1 MIFDCPFCGEINAC
15 NHVPGNGPQP
25 SSVLLCG
32 EGPGP
37 EERSRRR
44 PFVGKTGDE
53 LVTYLAA
60 CNLHPSQ
67 FYLTNVDKEYRGQDV
82 KPTAADIASWSP
94 ILIDEIERCHPR
106 LVVAIGAYSVKWFLG
121 PDADLETVH
130 GIPHRVG
137 AFGPS
142 PLSNHPL
149 ASSLV
154 VIPTYHPAAP
164 FYKASTKSGLDYRTL
179 LAWDFRQAAET
190 LKLIRAGQPINFRL
204 DPYRDDGPTPAI
216 CIDVTGTELAEILD
230 SLEARNCK
238 YLGLDTEGTPEIPW
252 SLQLCSEDGVAYV
265 LRVSQPDLQIG
276 LFALEQYL
284 LTSGVLVVMHQASTP
299 RGTCYDIQVC
309 RTMGL
314 ELNDPRITIWD
325 TMYAAYLLRY
335 ESQALKRLSY
345 RRFGA
350 RLTEY
355 SELIEGL
362 ARPQQIAYLNEIL
375 ATPNRWVKNP
385 APHTEHLN
393 DGTTKIT
400 KPWGIVRRVKD
411 MLRRVEKGEIEI
423 GESLVGSESS
433 ESESDSTSGAG
444 YNITKSWY
452 KILPYIRAEVESEL
466 GPLPHATLDD
476 LPSQVATDYAGKD
489 AIYTRA
495 LYPSLLAELTSLGL
509 ADRMTIDMAMLKI
522 DEKCQRRGMIASRK
536 YFLELR
542 DTLQRDIDDL
552 GHQMSESYFDG
563 QPFNP
568 KSSLQVSIV
577 MDENDIIGL
586 ELTKSGKSSTSKK
599 SIEHLRTSNEFIGM
613 LFDWRERAH
622 NRDMFAE
629 PVLEMIPETKDFW
642 PIRTNIKTTRT
653 TARRRASFNPNWLA
667 TPNRTALGRQI
678 RNGYQAREGMVLTSH
693 DLSQI
698 EARCLAHE
706 SLDPLLLKF
715 FISGQDIHIQTSAL
729 INGIKPEDVSK
740 EQRTAF
746 KTVNYGIIYGMA
758 AKALQAQLRML
769 RPPIFWGEDKCEQA
783 LKDWY
788 QLYRG
793 VKEYQERVVREARR
807 LGYVRDHSGMYRYL
821 PALNSRDYK
830 ARLEAERHAV
840 SHKVQGLAQTMIQN
854 SMRWI
859 DDNLIEPAAMGA
871 FEGLGRDGGNPEI
884 YWLLQI
890 HDEVMTE
897 CDNSDETWELVDAMI
912 VEGLTSHSGV
922 KLRVPVLADGHRAK
936 RWGELKD

>member
-1 MIFDCPFCGEINAC
+1 VVFTCPFCGETNAC
-15 NHVPGNGPQP
+15 NHVPGSGPHN
-25 SSVLLCG
+25 SAVMLIG
-32 EGPGP
+32 EGPGRD
-37 EERSRRR
+37 EYSFRR

-53 LVTYLAA
+53 LATYLAA

-67 FYLTNVDKEYRGQDV
+67 FYLTNVDKEYRGQDI
-82 KPTAADIASWSP
+82 KPTAADIAFWSP
-94 ILIDEIERCHPR
+94 VLIDEIERCHPR
-106 LVVAIGAYSVKWFLG
+106 LIVAIGAYSVKWFLG
-121 PDADLETVH
+121 PDVDLETVH

-137 AFGPS
+137 SFGPTELHDHS
-142 PLSNHPL
+142 L
-149 ASSLV
+149 ADSLII
-154 VIPTYHPAAP
+154 IPTYHPAAP

-179 LAWDFRQAAET
+179 LQWDFRQAADT
-190 LKLIRAGQPINFRL
+190 LKLIRAGQPINFRV
-204 DPYRDDGPTPAI
+204 DPYHDDGLTPAI
-216 CIDVTGTELAEILD
+216 CIDVTGTELAEILAEP
-230 SLEARNCK
+230 SARNCG
-238 YLGLDTEGTPEIPW
+238 YIGLDTEGTPEIPW
-252 SLQLCSEDGVAYV
+252 SLQLCFEDGVAYV
-265 LRVSQPDLQIG
+265 LRVSQSDLQVG
-276 LFALEQYL
+276 LAALQQYL

-350 RLTEY
+350 RLTDY
-355 SELIEGL
+355 TDLIKGV
-362 ARPQQIAYLNEIL
+362 ARPRQLEYLQL
-375 ATPNRWVKNP
+375 ALSLRAQWTKK
-385 APHTEHLN
+385 PHPISKREN
-393 DGTTKIT
+393 DGTIT
-400 KPWGIVRRVKD
+400 TTQPKSIASRIDSILKDIAADKRDKDDNPVDLESRWEDIYPHVR
-411 MLRRVEKGEIEI
+411 E
-423 GESLVGSESS
+423 
-433 ESESDSTSGAG
+433 
-444 YNITKSWY
+444 
-452 KILPYIRAEVESEL
+452 EVELEL
-466 GPLPHATLDD
+466 GEFPKASLDD
-476 LPSQVATDYAGKD
+476 LPLQAAADYAGKD

-495 LYPSLLAELTSLGL
+495 LYPSLLAELASLGL
-509 ADRMTIDMAMLKI
+509 ADRMTTDMEMLKI

-542 DTLQRDIDDL
+542 DTLQADIDNL
-552 GHQMSESYFDG
+552 GRQMSEHYFDG

-586 ELTKSGKSSTSKK
+586 ELTKAGKSSTSKK
-599 SIEHLRTSNEFIGM
+599 SIEHLRTSNEFISM

-629 PVLEMIPETKDFW
+629 PVLELIPESDDLW

-667 TPNRTALGRQI
+667 TPTRTELGKQI
-678 RNGYQAREGMVLTSH
+678 RNGYQAREGMVFTSH

-706 SLDPLLLKF
+706 SLDPLLLRF
-715 FISGQDIHIQTSAL
+715 FINGNDIHIETAARLS
-729 INGIKPEDVSK
+729 GIKVEDVST
-740 EQRTAF
+740 EERRAF
-746 KTVNYGIIYGMA
+746 KTVNYLIIYGGGGE
-758 AKALQAQLRML
+758 ALQTQLRML
-769 RPPIFWGEDKCEQA
+769 KPPIFKTVEWCDDA
-783 LKDWY
+783 LKEWFK
-788 QLYRG
+788 LYKG
-793 VKEYQERVVREARR
+793 VADYRDGVVREARR

-859 DDNLIEPAAMGA
+859 DANLIEPAAMGA
-871 FEGLGRDGGNPEI
+871 FEGLGPLDSHGRPGNPEV

-890 HDEVMTE
+890 HDEVMLE
-897 CDNSDETWELVDAMI
+897 IDDSDSTWELVDAMI
-912 VEGLTSHSGV
+912 VEGLTQHSGV
-922 KLRVPVLADGHRAK
+922 RLRVPVLADGHRAK

>member
-1 MIFDCPFCGEINAC
+1 MIFTCPFCGVSDSRC
-15 NHVPGNGPQP
+15 NHVPGSGPQP
-25 SSVLLCG
+25 SSVMVAG
-32 EGPGP
+32 EGPG
-37 EERSRRR
+37 EQERNFRR

-53 LVTYLAA
+53 LATYLAA

-67 FYLTNVDKEYRGQDV
+67 FYLTNVDKEYRGPDV
-82 KPTAADIASWSP
+82 KPTPADIAFWSP
-94 ILIDEIERCHPR
+94 ILIDEIERCSPR
-106 LVVAIGAYSVKWFLG
+106 LIIAVGAYSVKWFLG

-137 AFGPS
+137 SFGPTELHDHS
-142 PLSNHPL
+142 L
-149 ASSLV
+149 ADSLI

-179 LAWDFRQAAET
+179 LQWDFRQGAET
-190 LKLIRAGQPINFRL
+190 LKLLRAGQPITFPL

-216 CIDVTGTELAEILD
+216 CTDIIGADLVEILQ
-230 SLEARNCK
+230 SPEALNCT
-238 YLGLDTEGTPEIPW
+238 YLGLDTEGTPEVPW
-252 SLQLCSEDGVAYV
+252 SLQLCFEDGIAYV
-265 LRVSQPDLQIG
+265 LRVSQPDLHIG
-276 LFALEQYL
+276 LSALQQYL
-284 LTSGVLVVMHQASTP
+284 LTSNVLVCMHQASTP

-314 ELNDPRITIWD
+314 ELNNPLISIWD

-350 RLTEY
+350 PLTDY
-355 SELIEGL
+355 LDLIKGV
-362 ARPQQIAYLNEIL
+362 ARPRQLAYLQL
-375 ATPNRWVKNP
+375 ALSLRTQWTKK
-385 APHTEHLN
+385 PHPVSKREN
-393 DGTTKIT
+393 DGTTNTTQPKSIASRIDSIL
-400 KPWGIVRRVKD
+400 KDYAADKRDKDDNPVDLLARWQDIYPHVR
-411 MLRRVEKGEIEI
+411 E
-423 GESLVGSESS
+423 
-433 ESESDSTSGAG
+433 
-444 YNITKSWY
+444 
-452 KILPYIRAEVESEL
+452 EVELEL
-466 GPLPHATLDD
+466 GEFPRATLDD
-476 LPSQVATDYAGKD
+476 LPLQSAADYAGKD

-495 LYPSLLAELTSLGL
+495 LFPPLLAELTSLGL
-509 ADRMTIDMAMLKI
+509 AERMTIDMAMLKI

-536 YFLELR
+536 YFLDLR
-542 DTLQRDIDDL
+542 DTLQNDIDDL
-552 GHQMSESYFDG
+552 GHQMSERYFDG

-577 MDENDIIGL
+577 MDENDIVGL
-586 ELTKSGKSSTSKK
+586 ELTKAGKSSTAKK

-629 PVLEMIPETKDFW
+629 PVLELIPEDEDLY

-678 RNGYQAREGMVLTSH
+678 RNGYQAREGMMLTSH

-706 SLDPLLLKF
+706 SLDPLLLRF
-715 FISGQDIHIQTSAL
+715 FISGQDIHIQTAAL
-729 INGIKPEDVSK
+729 INGIPADAVTK

-769 RPPIFWGEDKCEQA
+769 KPPIFWDEGQCEQA
-783 LKDWY
+783 LRDWY
-788 QLYRG
+788 QLYKG
-793 VKEYQERVVREARR
+793 VKDYQSRVVAEARR

-830 ARLEAERHAV
+830 AKLEAERHAV

-859 DDNLIEPAAMGA
+859 DSNLVEPAAMGA
-871 FEGLGRDGGNPEI
+871 FEGLGPLDSHGRPGNPLV
-884 YWLLQI
+884 YWLLQV

-897 CDNSDETWELVDAMI
+897 IDDSDGTWELVDAMV
-912 VEGLTSHSGV
+912 VEGLTQHSGV